1 MAIDAVPFILSS
13 NERRHHMSKGARA
26 MVAAQIRKVMIKSSR
41 EAAKEVGTGQAYI
54 VRASIVLE
62 YAPELADSVIA
73 GAMLLNEAYAE
84 AQKRKEAKQSDE
96 FKIARLRRL
105 PEFANQAHT
114 PFKR

>member
-1 MAIDAVPFILSS
+1 
-13 NERRHHMSKGARA
+13 MSKGQRA
-26 MVAAQIRKVMIKSSR
+26 MLGAKICSR
-41 EAAKEVGTGQAYI
+41 LEQTKRETASQLGLHVGRVGEASTI
-54 VRASIVLE
+54 LE
-62 YAPELADSVIA
+62 HADDLVDAVI
-73 GAMLLNEAYAE
+73 GGSKPFYDAYAE

>member
-1 MAIDAVPFILSS
+1 MPPYDQ
-13 NERRHHMSKGARA
+13 RRSGDGGGEDPLFLKKHS
-26 MVAAQIRKVMIKSSR
+26 VR
-41 EAAKEVGTGQAYI
+41 EAGKLAGVHYSQVAYALTI
-54 VRASIVLE
+54 LE

-73 GAMLLNEAYAE
+73 GATPLNEAYAD

-114 PFKR
+114 PFER